1 MVGGDVMDLNEIEI
15 LLVEDN
21 STDAELTIRSLKSNH
36 LANRLYWVKDGAEA
50 IDFLFG
56 KGEYINRD
64 PSRHPKVILLDLRLP
79 KIDGME
85 VLKTI
90 KGDERTCHIPVVVL
104 TSSQEDQDI
113 AKSYELGVNSY
124 ISKPV
129 DFEGFVKAVS
139 NLGMYWLILNR
150 IKD

>member
-1 MVGGDVMDLNEIEI
+1 MRGDVMDLNEIEI

-56 KGEYINRD
+56 KGEYISRD

-139 NLGMYWLILNR
+139 NLGMYWLILNQ